1 VNEPRYLF
9 SGAVRCQ
16 RGAPPFTLTLTG
28 AAVAP
33 AAGALTLTFSGEVPA
48 DLPATL
54 RDASIEAGAAGR
66 YRIRSGGREWQV
78 AGGSLSAAREAAA
91 QFYAALP
98 PRPVPRAKRLFWR
111 LVLALAATRTG
122 LVLLRAL
129 RR

>member
-1 VNEPRYLF
+1 MNEPRYVF
-9 SGAVRCQ
+9 SGPVRCQ

-33 AAGALTLTFSGEVPA
+33 AAGELTLTFSGQVAA

-54 RDASIEAGAAGR
+54 SDASVQASGAAG
-66 YRIRSGGREWQV
+66 YRIASGSREWQV
-78 AGGSLSAAREAAA
+78 TGGSLSAARAAA
-91 QFYAALP
+91 AAFYAALP

-111 LVLALAATRTG
+111 LVLALAATRAG

>member
-1 VNEPRYLF
+1 VSGPRYAF
-9 SGAVRCQ
+9 AGAVSCQ

-28 AAVAP
+28 APVA
-33 AAGALTLTFSGEVPA
+33 AAGTLTLTFSGQVPA

-54 RDASIEAGAAGR
+54 SDVSVEAPEAAR
-66 YRIRSGGREWQV
+66 YRIVGGGREWQV
-78 AGGSLSAAREAAA
+78 IGGSLSATREAAA

-111 LVLALAATRTG
+111 LVLALAATRAG
-122 LVLLRAL
+122 LTLLRAL